1 MFRTE
6 VHELLVIRID
16 LTGTHSR
23 IYSATNNQYLL
34 LKYPWLEIHTDSG
47 FNLQPVTT
55 RTYSQC
61 IRSFAGKLE
70 DVSKSPLSCPGA
82 VFLEFWSNM
91 HVCNPWNTHKRDG
104 NRWICVSGTRTTFR
118 KYLQLSWN
126 ILYLKQKCRMV
137 LRSSNFV
144 YDCLS
149 LDFLAGILVGGCLL
163 CTSYPFSKAVS
174 SDPSFQQQIQSL
186 YWRFSRFP
194 SIIHGF
200 PKSYRSFE
208 AHSCAYFSIVS
219 AP

>member
-1 MFRTE
+1 
-6 VHELLVIRID
+6 
-16 LTGTHSR
+16 
-23 IYSATNNQYLL
+23 
-34 LKYPWLEIHTDSG
+34 
-47 FNLQPVTT
+47 
-55 RTYSQC
+55 
-61 IRSFAGKLE
+61 
-70 DVSKSPLSCPGA
+70 
-82 VFLEFWSNM
+82 M

-208 AHSCAYFSIVS
+208 AHSCAYFSKCFCTLEQNGSGSYNQEQSLMSTWSSDFYTRNFKLHKQFPKNDTFVFTFFFADVFFRS
-219 AP
+219 LGRM